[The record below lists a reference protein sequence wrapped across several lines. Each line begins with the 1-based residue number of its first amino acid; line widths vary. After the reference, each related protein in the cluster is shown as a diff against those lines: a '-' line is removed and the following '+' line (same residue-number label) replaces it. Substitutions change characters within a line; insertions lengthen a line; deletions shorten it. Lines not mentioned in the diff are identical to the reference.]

1 MTTIT
6 LHELDD
12 GVADALRERA
22 AEHGCSIEQE
32 ACAILRDAVNGGVE
46 AAPEERAVPGNL
58 GTAMHEAFRPFH
70 GIDLPIPPRK
80 PMEWPKPLFSE

>member
-6 LHELDD
+6 LHEFDD

-32 ACAILRDAVNGGVE
+32 ASAILRDAVNGGTE
-46 AAPEERAVPGNL
+46 ATQDDLPENL
-58 GTAMHEAFRPFH
+58 ATAIQELFKPF
-70 GIDLPIPPRK
+70 GIKELPIPPRQ
-80 PMEWPKPLFSE
+80 PPRPPPTFD